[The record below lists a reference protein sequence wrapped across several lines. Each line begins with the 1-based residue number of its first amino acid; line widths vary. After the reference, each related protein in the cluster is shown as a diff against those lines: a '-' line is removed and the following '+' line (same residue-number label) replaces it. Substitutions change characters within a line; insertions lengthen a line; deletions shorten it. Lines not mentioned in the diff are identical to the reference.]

1 MRVLVHDYSG
11 HPFPV
16 QLSRELAR
24 RGHTVRHVYS
34 ASFQT
39 PKGRLAPNPDDP
51 PGFSIEG
58 LRLAKTFAKYSFV
71 RRFFQE
77 RTYGKTLVRAIDA
90 FGPEIVLSGNAPLD
104 PQDFAL
110 RYCRGK
116 GVPFVYW
123 QQDVYALAIDRILRR
138 KLGWLGAPIG
148 RRYLALERRLVRRSD
163 RVVTIADDFV
173 PILLGWGVERA
184 RIDVVENWAPL
195 EDLAPHP
202 RDNPFARA
210 HALADKLVF
219 LYSGT
224 LGLKHDPGKLLNLA
238 RHFASRPEVRVVVVS
253 EGLGAEWLARERGDL
268 ANLVLLA
275 FQPFEQVA
283 ETLASADVLVA
294 ILEPDAGAFSVPSK
308 VLTYFCAGRPI
319 LAAIP
324 PENLAARVILRQ
336 DAGRVVAPTDER
348 AFLAAASALASD
360 PGLRAHLGKNGLDY
374 ARKTFDIGAIGA
386 RFEAILESAAR
397 R

>member
-1 MRVLVHDYSG
+1 M
-11 HPFPV
+11 
-16 QLSRELAR
+16 
-24 RGHTVRHVYS
+24 
-34 ASFQT
+34 
-39 PKGRLAPNPDDP
+39 
-51 PGFSIEG
+51 
-58 LRLAKTFAKYSFV
+58 
-71 RRFFQE
+71 
-77 RTYGKTLVRAIDA
+77 
-90 FGPEIVLSGNAPLD
+90 
-104 PQDFAL
+104 
-110 RYCRGK
+110 
-116 GVPFVYW
+116 
-123 QQDVYALAIDRILRR
+123 
-138 KLGWLGAPIG
+138 
-148 RRYLALERRLVRRSD
+148 
-163 RVVTIADDFV
+163 
-173 PILLGWGVERA
+173 
-184 RIDVVENWAPL
+184 
-195 EDLAPHP
+195 
-202 RDNPFARA
+202 
-210 HALADKLVF
+210 
-219 LYSGT
+219 
-224 LGLKHDPGKLLNLA
+224 
-238 RHFASRPEVRVVVVS
+238 VS